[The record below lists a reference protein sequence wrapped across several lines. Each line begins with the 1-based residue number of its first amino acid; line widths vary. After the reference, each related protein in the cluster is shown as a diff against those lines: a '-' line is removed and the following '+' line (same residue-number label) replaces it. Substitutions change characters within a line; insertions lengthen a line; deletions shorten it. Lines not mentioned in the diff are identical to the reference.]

1 MAKAT
6 IIQRLKGAA
15 GGTSGSK
22 RMLIVVPAAAVVA
35 GTLWALSGDPQG
47 VVPSSLPKPDP
58 ATRTIQGGLPVSPQ
72 MSEELKTA
80 DSTRIKE
87 AAEQGASAIPTVQ
100 LAPVAPL
107 DKPEEDR
114 GRLLDGE
121 GIQRPTPPV
130 IERPQIVAP
139 PPMAAAPMPVQYV
152 PNGEPD
158 PAVEQT
164 RRYLETIKNAYPAA
178 EVKYYWKGP
187 APTAPDLSGAQA
199 QVAAAVN
206 PALLDPAS
214 GIKLPLPGTIVYAT
228 MVTSANSDTPGPV
241 VAQIVTGELA
251 GATLIGSFATQR
263 EGMFVSFSTLS
274 MARTRDGEDINRAIP
289 VSAVAVD
296 SKTVGTGL
304 ATDVDR
310 HLLTNVGFTAA
321 AAFMQGLG
329 QAVATSGQA
338 YSQTLG
344 GTTVINPTRTLRDQM
359 YIGGGA
365 GAAAAGQALVQAY
378 GNRPPTVSLAAGT
391 PVGILFLP
399 TGTSGN

>member
-22 RMLIVVPAAAVVA
+22 RMLIVVPAAAIVA
-35 GTLWALSGDPQG
+35 GTLWALSGDPKG
-47 VVPSSLPKPDP
+47 VVKSTLPAPDP
-58 ATRTIQGGLPVSPQ
+58 STRTLQGGVAPSQQ
-72 MSEELKTA
+72 MSQELRDA
-80 DSTRIKE
+80 DATRIKE
-87 AAEQGASAIPTVQ
+87 ASVQGASAIPTVQ
-100 LAPVAPL
+100 LTPVAPVAT
-107 DKPEEDR
+107 PEEDR
-114 GRLLDGE
+114 SRLLDGE
-121 GIQRPTPPV
+121 GIQRPAPPV

-158 PAVEQT
+158 PAIEQT
-164 RRYLETIKNAYPAA
+164 RRYLESIKNAYPAA
-178 EVKYYWKGP
+178 EVKYYFKGP
-187 APTAPDLSGAQA
+187 APGAPDLSGAQA

-228 MVTSANSDTPGPV
+228 MITSANSDTPGPV
-241 VAQIVTGELA
+241 TAQIVTGELA
-251 GATLIGSFATQR
+251 GATLVGSFTTQR
-263 EGMFVSFSTLS
+263 EGMFVSFTTLS
-274 MARTRDGEDINRAIP
+274 MGRTRDGDEINRAIP
-289 VSAVAVD
+289 ISAVAVD

-310 HLLTNVGFTAA
+310 HLLTNVGITAA

-329 QAVATSGQA
+329 QAVATSGQT

-344 GTTVINPTRTLRDQM
+344 GTTVVNPTRTLRDQM

-365 GAAAAGQALVQAY
+365 GAAAGGQALVQAY
-378 GNRPPTVSLAAGT
+378 GNRPPTVTLAAGT
-391 PVGILFLP
+391 PVGILFLSN
-399 TGTSGN
+399 GASGN